1 MFRKVTKVKNEIT
14 IEAAKDLLRNNMRGA
29 LCVNG
34 DDGYPYAVP
43 MNFYYDKE
51 KNKIYFHSA
60 KKGHKIDSIIN
71 SDKVCLTTW
80 NDGYVNDGDW
90 AYNISSCVVFGR
102 ARLVTDPQITEETLR
117 KFACKY
123 YPTAEE
129 VDGEIKK
136 GITGVQMIEIEI
148 EHISGKKVIEK

>member
-34 DDGYPYAVP
+34 DDGYV
-43 MNFYYDKE
+43 D
-51 KNKIYFHSA
+51 
-60 KKGHKIDSIIN
+60 
-71 SDKVCLTTW
+71 
-80 NDGYVNDGDW
+80 DGDW

-102 ARLVTDPQITEETLR
+102 ARLVTDPQTTEETLR